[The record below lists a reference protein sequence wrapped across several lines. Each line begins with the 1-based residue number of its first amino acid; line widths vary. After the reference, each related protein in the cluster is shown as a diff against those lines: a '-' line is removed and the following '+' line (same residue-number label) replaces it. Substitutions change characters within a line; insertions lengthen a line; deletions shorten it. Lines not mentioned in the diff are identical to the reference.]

1 MGGWRSF
8 AWGHGLMWGHGVALS
23 SVFAPGGDGEMRADE
38 LGASPGGWPAR
49 LAHGTRGSGG
59 RYCSRDSKGGGVGL
73 GTCGMDAWQRHTQRR
88 GRQQRVHARRRA
100 ARVLQ
105 GGAGGGCTHRA
116 VFVACGAE
124 RAGVAHA
131 QARWAHERR
140 MPRWRSPGHAG
151 KMAVRAECAEVWS
164 GEQSRAFPTDLMAPN
179 TTPAAGSTHAPH
191 GWKSQPCPPPSQPAP
206 KVGPL

>member
-1 MGGWRSF
+1 
-8 AWGHGLMWGHGVALS
+8 MWGNGVAQMS
-23 SVFAPGGDGEMRADE
+23 SVFAPCGDGEMRADE
-38 LGASPGGWPAR
+38 LGASPVGWPAR
-49 LAHGTRGSGG
+49 LAHGARGSGG

-88 GRQQRVHARRRA
+88 GRQQSVHARRRA

-105 GGAGGGCTHRA
+105 GGAGGRCTHRA

-124 RAGVAHA
+124 RAGVSHA

-151 KMAVRAECAEVWS
+151 KWRCVLSAQKFGV
-164 GEQSRAFPTDLMAPN
+164 GN
-179 TTPAAGSTHAPH
+179 
-191 GWKSQPCPPPSQPAP
+191 
-206 KVGPL
+206 KVGPSPPTSWLPTPRQQREARTHRTD